1 MDVVRNKI
9 KQNFNRLI
17 FYNIMGVVLP
27 FIISVIIVSIFSEVT
42 LIWQFIDQ
50 GNFLLFSASFYTTSI
65 YLFRENQ
72 NSIQDEKD
80 FWLDL
85 LAIWILVILA
95 SIYGV
100 LYFMQ
105 INNTDLSDTK
115 IVILRVLSLIIFFK
129 SIYSLY
135 RGFRLDN
142 LNRVPKIDVEK
153 HSKGEIDNIVNNL

>member
-1 MDVVRNKI
+1 MDQILEFIRS
-9 KQNFNRLI
+9 NFFNI
-17 FYNIMGVVLP
+17 FLA
-27 FIISVIIVSIFSEVT
+27 IFSGIVGYYIGVAKTFYEGK
-42 LIWQFIDQ
+42 QKAYSE
-50 GNFLLFSASFYTTSI
+50 LLPPILRMAFSEE
-65 YLFRENQ
+65 L
-72 NSIQDEKD
+72 IQDEKD

>member
-1 MDVVRNKI
+1 
-9 KQNFNRLI
+9 
-17 FYNIMGVVLP
+17 
-27 FIISVIIVSIFSEVT
+27 
-42 LIWQFIDQ
+42 
-50 GNFLLFSASFYTTSI
+50 
-65 YLFRENQ
+65 
-72 NSIQDEKD
+72 
-80 FWLDL
+80 
-85 LAIWILVILA
+85 
-95 SIYGV
+95 
-100 LYFMQ
+100 MQ